1 MYLLPKLIHEK
12 LDKQRR
18 TFFWQGGGQKKKYH
32 LLRWDIINKSK
43 TYGGLG
49 IKNIHKMNVSLLC
62 KWWWKLEAENGI
74 WLQIV
79 TKKYMS
85 RDTVGSVRHKIDD
98 SSIWSDL
105 LKVKSIYLKR
115 PLIRGD

>member
-1 MYLLPKLIHEK
+1 MYLLPKLTHKK

-18 TFFWQGGGQKKKYH
+18 TFFWQGGGQKRKYH
-32 LLRWDIINKSK
+32 LLRWEIINKSK
-43 TYGGLG
+43 KYSGLG
-49 IKNIHKMNVSLLC
+49 IKNIHKMNVSMLC

-74 WLQIV
+74 WQQIV

-85 RDTVGSVRHKIDD
+85 RDAVGSVRHKIDD

-105 LKVKSIYLKR
+105 LKVKSIYLKC

>member
-1 MYLLPKLIHEK
+1 MKSLTSKEELSFGKGV
-12 LDKQRR
+12 DK
-18 TFFWQGGGQKKKYH
+18 KKKYH
-32 LLRWDIINKSK
+32 LLRWEIINKSK
-43 TYGGLG
+43 KYSGLG
-49 IKNIHKMNVSLLC
+49 IKNIHRMNVSLLC

-74 WLQIV
+74 WQQIV

-105 LKVKSIYLKR
+105 LKVKSIYLKC